1 MHSHYTQQLFSAI
14 TDVWTVVIVVYSVMS
29 GGSNAVWIIGG
40 SSDSAVTKACLLHTI
55 LFLSVLTTQV
65 CTHTLLLHACAS
77 TATHTTTDA
86 AKTVHSVNPQDTSTE
101 ILQLDLPLC
110 SVEVIHLG

>member
-29 GGSNAVWIIGG
+29 AGNNNAVWIIGG

-65 CTHTLLLHACAS
+65 NVYIQTLLLHACVP
-77 TATHTTTDA
+77 TAIHTVTDA
-86 AKTVHSVNPQDTSTE
+86 AKTVHSVNAESTSTE
-101 ILQLDLPLC
+101 VCYCIC
-110 SVEVIHLG
+110 YRVV